1 MRKGIIDRFEGTF
14 AVVEFDGETE
24 DILRSELPAE
34 AKTGDTLIFEDD
46 SVKIDKADKAKRKNE
61 IQNLMDEVF
70 EE

>member
-1 MRKGIIDRFEGTF
+1 MRKGVIDRFEGKF
-14 AVVEFDGETE
+14 AVVEFNGETE

-34 AKTGDTLIFEDD
+34 AKIGDTLIFEED
-46 SVKIDKADKAKRKNE
+46 SVTIDKADTTKRKNE